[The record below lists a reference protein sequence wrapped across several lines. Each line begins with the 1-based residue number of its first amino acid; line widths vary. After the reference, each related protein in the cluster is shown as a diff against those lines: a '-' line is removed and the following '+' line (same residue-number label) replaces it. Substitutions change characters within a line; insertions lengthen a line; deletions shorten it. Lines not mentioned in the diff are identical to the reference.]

1 MPMRA
6 RGFASIL
13 ILLLLSPPLWG
24 YPLSR
29 TIEMSA
35 TGYAPLDPQ
44 AVRGMCFFMETL
56 TSQHPGEGR
65 NRG

>member
-1 MPMRA
+1 MRA

-29 TIEMSA
+29 TIEMIPQDM
-35 TGYAPLDPQ
+35 PLWILKP
-44 AVRGMCFFMETL
+44 
-56 TSQHPGEGR
+56 
-65 NRG
+65 